1 MKSKIFNVPVNL
13 CEYNIVYN
21 VKDFICFSQV
31 YQPLCT
37 IRGLQE
43 LLCVNIE
50 EILIKV

>member
-21 VKDFICFSQV
+21 VKDFICFSQ
-31 YQPLCT
+31 PLCT